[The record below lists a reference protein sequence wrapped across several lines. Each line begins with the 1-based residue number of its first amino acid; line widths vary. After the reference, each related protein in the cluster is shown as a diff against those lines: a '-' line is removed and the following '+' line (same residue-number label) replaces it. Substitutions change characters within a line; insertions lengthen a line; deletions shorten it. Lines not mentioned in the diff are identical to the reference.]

1 MLPHIDILQ
10 RDLYNLSIYQYFS
23 RRCQMARKKNF
34 EKQIDELNEQIEKTQ
49 EKLNSLLGMKKE
61 LEEKIRLQNID
72 QLYEMILKS
81 GKSVDEIAD
90 IISQ

>member
-1 MLPHIDILQ
+1 
-10 RDLYNLSIYQYFS
+10 
-23 RRCQMARKKNF
+23 MARKKNL

-49 EKLNSLLGMKKE
+49 EKLDSLLGMKKE

-90 IISQ
+90 IINK

>member
-1 MLPHIDILQ
+1 
-10 RDLYNLSIYQYFS
+10 
-23 RRCQMARKKNF
+23 MARKKNL

-90 IISQ
+90 IIKQ

>member
-1 MLPHIDILQ
+1 
-10 RDLYNLSIYQYFS
+10 
-23 RRCQMARKKNF
+23 MARKKNL

-81 GKSVDEIAD
+81 GKSVDEIAN

>member
-1 MLPHIDILQ
+1 
-10 RDLYNLSIYQYFS
+10 
-23 RRCQMARKKNF
+23 MARKKNL